1 MDLGDPLELFEGF
14 DEGDRDEVG
23 VNDTR
28 LCYTDFTMILINDL
42 YYLESKVRDCVISP
56 DRAKVDSLSMRSI

>member
-23 VNDTR
+23 VNETR
-28 LCYTDFTMILINDL
+28 LCYTDVTMILRMIF
-42 YYLESKVRDCVISP
+42 I
-56 DRAKVDSLSMRSI
+56 A